1 MPLPVSKKKTGLGK
15 SLMRSRFA
23 NATHTNPDG
32 SIRHTTELDDAAATW
47 MKMQSV
53 TQENDLDAFLSTA
66 ELAGTEFTAERLN
79 ITVISTPTT
88 NPFLLTPDKEQETL
102 AEHEKNKEH
111 LTIPRR
117 PHWDSKTTADEL
129 QRRERDSFLD
139 WRRGLVMLEEEKGL
153 LLTPYE
159 RNLEVWRQLW
169 RVIERSDLVVQIVDG
184 RNPLL
189 FRSTDLEIYVK
200 EVDERKKNLL
210 LVNKADMLSVEQ
222 RTQWADW
229 FDSQGIRYTFF
240 SAAMAK
246 EKLEKEEEQRKEEE
260 MMREM
265 EAERR
270 RRQEEESEDEE
281 VVEGEV
287 VAELEG
293 EEGGFEDDEE
303 EESDDSVE
311 GTGERGASE
320 PPAFVQDSQAVP
332 DRVRIVGAD
341 ELIDIISRECPTSL
355 RSDDQKVTIGFVGYP
370 NVGKSSTLNALA
382 KSHLVTVS
390 STPGKTKHF
399 QTIHLSDSIILCDCP
414 GLVFP
419 SFATTKAEMVVN
431 GVLPIDQLR
440 EFTGPAELVAQRVPK
455 GVLEGTY
462 GIRIRTRDTEG
473 REVERVPRGEE
484 LLRAY
489 AIARGYTKSSQGNPD
504 EARAARYILKDYV
517 NGKLLYAHPPPTT
530 DAKLFN
536 ESTYRDP
543 RVLQRKRL
551 EEIKETARLAE
562 KSKSSSTTTSSTTKR
577 TTHAAIGPGSSTNSI
592 DKEFFVSGPV
602 VRAGAVGKNRAEDV
616 TRTKVYPHQGG
627 EGAGVLDK
635 GSKKHRKGKKGKVR
649 TRWTVDE

>member
-23 NATHTNPDG
+23 TATHTNPDG
-32 SIRHTTELDDAAATW
+32 SIRHTTELDDAAASW
-47 MKMQSV
+47 MRMQSV

-66 ELAGTEFTAERLN
+66 ELAGTEFTAERMN
-79 ITVISTPTT
+79 ITVIQTPAT
-88 NPFLLTPDKEQETL
+88 NPFLLTPEKEKETL
-102 AEHEKNKEH
+102 AEHEQNKDK

-117 PHWDSKTTADEL
+117 PHWDTTTTPEEL

-139 WRRGLVMLEEEKGL
+139 WRRGLALLEEEKGL

-210 LVNKADMLSVEQ
+210 LVNKADMLSLEQ

-240 SAAMAK
+240 SAALAK
-246 EKLEKEEEQRKEEE
+246 EKFEKEEEERKLEELKK
-260 MMREM
+260 EM
-265 EAERR
+265 EGERLNKAG
-270 RRQEEESEDEE
+270 QAVHPSQDDDDEQDDEGEEGDDENE
-281 VVEGEV
+281 PVEGEV
-287 VAELEG
+287 APSS
-293 EEGGFEDDEE
+293 DEE
-303 EESDDSVE
+303 EDPSSSLAVDRDS
-311 GTGERGASE
+311 TSTK
-320 PPAFVQDSQAVP
+320 PIPS
-332 DRVRIVGAD
+332 RVRIIGAD
-341 ELIDIISRECPTSL
+341 ELITLLSKECPSAL
-355 RSDDQKVTIGFVGYP
+355 RTDSQKVTIGFVGYP

-440 EFTGPAELVAQRVPK
+440 EFTGPSELVAKRVPK
-455 GVLEGTY
+455 GILEGTY
-462 GIRIRTRDTEG
+462 GIKVRTRDGDG
-473 REVERVPRGEE
+473 RDVERVPRGEE
-484 LLRAY
+484 VLQAY
-489 AIARGYTKSSQGNPD
+489 AIARGFTKSSQGNPD

-517 NGKLLYAHPPPTT
+517 NGKLLYAHPPP
-530 DAKLFN
+530 DIDPLVFN

-543 RVLQRKRL
+543 RVLTRRRA
-551 EEIKETARLAE
+551 EEEKFLA
-562 KSKSSSTTTSSTTKR
+562 KSSAPNASASGQGRSATTSGGGEANS
-577 TTHAAIGPGSSTNSI
+577 AI
-592 DKEFFVSGPV
+592 DAQFFASGPAIK
-602 VRAGAVGKNRAEDV
+602 AGSMGKNRNEDV
-616 TRTKVYPHQGG
+616 TRTK
-627 EGAGVLDK
+627 
-635 GSKKHRKGKKGKVR
+635 
-649 TRWTVDE
+649 